1 MSFKWRTL
9 RLLYIPVSVLII
21 GGISYFLFVHNSV
34 NSKNNDKPAARK
46 LKEWNYTGNFHKYS
60 IEIPTQN
67 NFSFY
72 AEFNTGRK
80 RDFFFAAST
89 DSFLYLAN
97 ENQIIPVIYK
107 NKNYSLVNVNF
118 PFLNRK
124 ENIFPYLNGIY
135 LIKVIHIYNLV
146 KFRTF
151 LTDAIRTYK
160 DQIKYSRRGWS
171 TVDKSP
177 HMAGLASDMG
187 RYFSTERKLVEA
199 ECEKLGIKFMQHGG
213 RGNVHIH
220 LQDNT
225 LWHKKELVDNLVE
238 ISGEMHK
245 EIEKRNDILIG
256 YEKTENRKLF
266 AENYFKKYGKSI
278 RGFDGGNIYKFNF
291 YVYKPV
297 VLKSEIYN
305 DMGINIVTLYS
316 GVYKNLKNTF
326 LLDLNF
332 LPQGVYKIKHS
343 VDSRVIKEEIIK
355 RF

>member
-1 MSFKWRTL
+1 VIL
-9 RLLYIPVSVLII
+9 ILASVLII
-21 GGISYFLFVHNSV
+21 GGISYFLFIHNPVKSNTKDKSV
-34 NSKNNDKPAARK
+34 TGKIKQ
-46 LKEWNYTGNFHKYS
+46 WNYAGNFHKYS
-60 IEIPTQN
+60 IEIPSQN

-80 RDFFFAAST
+80 SDFFFAASI
-89 DSFLYLAN
+89 DSFLYPAN
-97 ENQIIPVIYK
+97 DNQIIPIIYK
-107 NKNYSLVNVNF
+107 NKNYSLINVNF
-118 PFLNRK
+118 PFINRK
-124 ENIFPYLNGIY
+124 ENIVPYLNGIY
-135 LIKVIHIYNLV
+135 LIKVLHLYDLV

-160 DQIKYSRRGWS
+160 DQMKYNRRGWS

-187 RYFSTERKLVEA
+187 RYFGAERKIVEA
-199 ECEKLGIKFMQHGG
+199 ECEKLGIKFLQHGG

-225 LWHKKELVDNLVE
+225 LWQKKELVDNLVE
-238 ISGEMHK
+238 ISDEMHR
-245 EIEKRNDILIG
+245 EVEKRNNIIIG
-256 YEKTENRKLF
+256 YEKTESRKLF
-266 AENYFKKYGKSI
+266 TENYFKKYGKSI
-278 RGFDGGNIYKFNF
+278 HGFDGENMYNFNF
-291 YVYKPV
+291 YMYKPV

-305 DMGINIVTLYS
+305 TMGINIATLYS

-326 LLDLNF
+326 LLDLKF

>member
-1 MSFKWRTL
+1 MNFKWRTL
-9 RLLYIPVSVLII
+9 RLIFILVPVLII
-21 GGISYFLFVHNSV
+21 GGISYFLFIHNPAKS
-34 NSKNNDKPAARK
+34 NERDKPVIRK
-46 LKEWNYTGNFHKYS
+46 VKQWNYAGNFHKYS

-72 AEFNTGRK
+72 AEFNTGGK
-80 RDFFFAAST
+80 RNFFFAASI
-89 DSFLYLAN
+89 DSFLYYAN
-97 ENQIIPVIYK
+97 ENQIIPIIYK
-107 NKNYSLVNVNF
+107 NKSYSLVNVNF

-124 ENIFPYLNGIY
+124 ENIVPYLNGIY
-135 LIKVIHIYNLV
+135 LIKVIYLYDIV

-160 DQIKYSRRGWS
+160 EQMKYNRRGWS

-187 RYFSTERKLVEA
+187 RYFSAERKIVET
-199 ECEKLGIKFMQHGG
+199 ECEKLGVKFLQHGG

-238 ISGEMHK
+238 ISNEMHK
-245 EIEKRNDILIG
+245 EVEKKTNMIIS
-256 YEKTENRKLF
+256 YEKTESGKYF
-266 AENYFKKYGKSI
+266 SENYFKKYGKSA
-278 RGFDGGNIYKFNF
+278 RGLDAGNIYRFNF

-305 DMGINIVTLYS
+305 EIGINIGTLYS
-316 GVYKNLKNTF
+316 GVFKNQKNTF
-326 LLDLNF
+326 LLDLKF

-343 VDSRVIKEEIIK
+343 IDSRVIKEEIIK